1 VAGTREAPAAFME
14 RRLDSEQSQGG
25 SRTARRYCLCRFLLA
40 AAAAVTLQ
48 QSTYVAREQLQL
60 RVERTN

>member
-1 VAGTREAPAAFME
+1 ME
-14 RRLDSEQSQGG
+14 VSFRAVSGWLTNCTAVLPMPSEETSII
-25 SRTARRYCLCRFLLA
+25 LLA
-40 AAAAVTLQ
+40 VAAAVTLQ